1 MIIYDKD
8 AKTVRDTETGNEVRF
23 LAMPSDREDYYR
35 YLFAGPTETFHLG
48 VRYDHCNL
56 EVWKEFPVPEG
67 LTQKEKF
74 EFNAQRSAIVRERAK
89 RRATIEL
96 GYRPGIGVHETRK
109 HPLPAE
115 VTANL
120 LALVLTMT
128 KHTFNQGI
136 KAYAVS
142 FLEIGH
148 GHTPGSQSF
157 LLEHQIDFDGTFST
171 VVIRAAKP

>member
-1 MIIYDKD
+1 MVYDKD
-8 AKTVRDTETGNEVRF
+8 SNAVHDNETGNEIRF
-23 LAMPSDREDYYR
+23 LARPGDREDCYR
-35 YLFAGPTETFHLG
+35 YLFTGPTETFHFG
-48 VRYDHCNL
+48 VRYDHCNA

-74 EFNAQRSAIVRERAK
+74 EFNAQLLAIVRGRAK

-96 GYRPGIGVHETRK
+96 GYRPGIGVSETRK
-109 HPLPAE
+109 QPLPAE

-120 LALVLTMT
+120 LALALTMT

-142 FLEIGH
+142 FLEMGH

-157 LLEHQIDFDGTFST
+157 LFEHQIDFDGTFST
-171 VVIRAAKP
+171 LVIRPAKP